1 MKEIEILV
9 EIQEDINSV
18 LHCLEKFEKKGM
30 KSTNDIYYFDPL
42 RNNLKLDDEGK
53 LKECCRLR
61 EKAGKYYI
69 TYKIDNYKEDVWIY
83 SDEYE
88 TEVKDI
94 DILKRILEKLGL
106 KQLVV
111 IKNKKHTFETSEF
124 EIVVEE
130 VEGLGIFLEVEYI
143 GDSEAASVG
152 EIKKQIMQ
160 FIKGLNLKV
169 GNELNSGKPELLLTR
184 HINDE

>member
-18 LHCLEKFEKKGM
+18 LSCLGKFEKKGM
-30 KSTNDIYYFDPL
+30 KVTKDIYYFDPL
-42 RNNLKLDDEGK
+42 RNNLKADSGGK

-69 TYKIDNYKEDVWIY
+69 TYKTDNYNGDLWVY

-94 DILKRILEKLGL
+94 DILKRIFEKLGL
-106 KQLVV
+106 QELV
-111 IKNKKHTFETSEF
+111 IINNKRHTFETSEY
-124 EIVVEE
+124 EIIVED
-130 VEGLGIFLEVEYI
+130 VEKLGVFLEVEYI
-143 GDSEAASVG
+143 GDSETVSVD
-152 EIKKQIMQ
+152 EIKKRIMQ
-160 FIKGLNLKV
+160 FIKDLNLKV
-169 GNELNSGKPELLLTR
+169 GSELNSGKPELLLKKTNR
-184 HINDE
+184 